1 MNVTRTLPLATLL
14 GAISVQ
20 ALAAES
26 MVTLNAAFNNVFN
39 LNGDGTAGDYIYGE
53 EYTDLSR
60 AQVIDIEAGS
70 ARMGPNT
77 GYYQDVCVNGDQA
90 SFWVWQ

>member
-26 MVTLNAAFNNVFN
+26 MVTLGAAYV
-39 LNGDGTAGDYIYGE
+39 T
-53 EYTDLSR
+53 TS
-60 AQVIDIEAGS
+60 S
-70 ARMGPNT
+70 T
-77 GYYQDVCVNGDQA
+77 
-90 SFWVWQ
+90 